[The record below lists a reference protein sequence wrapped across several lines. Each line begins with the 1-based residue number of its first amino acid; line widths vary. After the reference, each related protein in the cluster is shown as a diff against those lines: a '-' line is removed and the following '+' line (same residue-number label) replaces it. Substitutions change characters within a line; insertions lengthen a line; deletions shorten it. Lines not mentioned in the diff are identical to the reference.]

1 MDKSESN
8 ININKPELT
17 KPELNKQELNICRVL
32 SESQIDKIIQS
43 KTETITLVMFCYDI
57 PQLRIFMKR
66 YLAKL
71 YPSYYFVMAI
81 LNKQDSNTDNFIRD
95 RQTYIKQIQSLPYVF
110 FFYDAKPIAQ
120 INDAEPSIIID
131 TLCKLTEL
139 LKNNTNN
146 NTNNEN
152 TTQNQ
157 LHGMAREYQLEKINE
172 DKKLHELNVLHHISN
187 LTNHDNED
195 NEDEDNEDN
204 EDNEVNEVNLSEQD
218 NDDN

>member
-1 MDKSESN
+1 MDKTESD
-8 ININKPELT
+8 INKPELT
-17 KPELNKQELNICRVL
+17 KPELNICRVS

-43 KTETITLVMFCYDI
+43 KTETITIVMFCYDI

-71 YPSYYFVMAI
+71 YPAYYFVMAI
-81 LNKQDSNTDNFIRD
+81 LNKQDSKTDNFIRD
-95 RQTYIKQIQSLPYVF
+95 RQTYIKQIQNLPYVF

-139 LKNNTNN
+139 LKNNTSN
-146 NTNNEN
+146 NTNDNN
-152 TTQNQ
+152 NVSTQENQ
-157 LHGMAREYQLEKINE
+157 LRNMAREYQLEKINE

-187 LTNHDNED
+187 ISNKDNGED
-195 NEDEDNEDN
+195 GEDNEDN
-204 EDNEVNEVNLSEQD
+204 LSEQN
-218 NDDN
+218 NDDDD

>member
-1 MDKSESN
+1 MDKTESD
-8 ININKPELT
+8 INKPELT
-17 KPELNKQELNICRVL
+17 KPELNICRVS

-43 KTETITLVMFCYDI
+43 KTETITIVMFCYDI

-71 YPSYYFVMAI
+71 YPAYYFVMAI
-81 LNKQDSNTDNFIRD
+81 LNKQDSKTDNFIRD
-95 RQTYIKQIQSLPYVF
+95 RQTYIKQIQNLPYVF

-139 LKNNTNN
+139 LKNNTSN
-146 NTNNEN
+146 NTNDNN
-152 TTQNQ
+152 NVSTQESR
-157 LHGMAREYQLEKINE
+157 LRDMAREYQLEKINE

-187 LTNHDNED
+187 ISNKDD
-195 NEDEDNEDN
+195 GEDNEDN
-204 EDNEVNEVNLSEQD
+204 EDNDEDNLSEQN
-218 NDDN
+218 NDDDD

>member
-1 MDKSESN
+1 MDKTES
-8 ININKPELT
+8 NINKPELT
-17 KPELNKQELNICRVL
+17 KPELNICRVS

-71 YPSYYFVMAI
+71 YPAYYFVMAI
-81 LNKQDSNTDNFIRD
+81 LNKEDSKTDNFIRD
-95 RQTYIKQIQSLPYVF
+95 RQTYIKQIQNLPYVF

-139 LKNNTNN
+139 LKNNTSNNTGN
-146 NTNNEN
+146 NTNDNDNNNES
-152 TTQNQ
+152 TQESR
-157 LHGMAREYQLEKINE
+157 LRDMAREYQLEKINE

-187 LTNHDNED
+187 ISNKDNED
-195 NEDEDNEDN
+195 NEEIGEDNEDN
-204 EDNEVNEVNLSEQD
+204 EDNLSEQNN
-218 NDDN
+218 NDDD

>member
-1 MDKSESN
+1 MDKTESD
-8 ININKPELT
+8 INKPELT
-17 KPELNKQELNICRVL
+17 KPELNICRVS

-43 KTETITLVMFCYDI
+43 KTETITIVMFCYDI

-71 YPSYYFVMAI
+71 YPAYYFVMAI
-81 LNKQDSNTDNFIRD
+81 LNKQDSKTDNFIRD
-95 RQTYIKQIQSLPYVF
+95 RQTYIKQIQNLPYVF

-139 LKNNTNN
+139 LKNNTSNNTGN
-146 NTNNEN
+146 NTNDNNNES
-152 TTQNQ
+152 TQESQ
-157 LHGMAREYQLEKINE
+157 LRNMAREYQLEKINE

-187 LTNHDNED
+187 ISNKDNG
-195 NEDEDNEDN
+195 EDNEDN
-204 EDNEVNEVNLSEQD
+204 EDNDEDNLSEQN
-218 NDDN
+218 NDDDD

>member
-1 MDKSESN
+1 MDKTESD
-8 ININKPELT
+8 INKPELT
-17 KPELNKQELNICRVL
+17 KPELNICRVS

-43 KTETITLVMFCYDI
+43 KTETITIVMFCYDI

-71 YPSYYFVMAI
+71 YPAYYFVMAI
-81 LNKQDSNTDNFIRD
+81 LNKQDSKTDNFIRD
-95 RQTYIKQIQSLPYVF
+95 RQTYIKQIQNLPYVF

-139 LKNNTNN
+139 LKNNTSN
-146 NTNNEN
+146 NTNDNN
-152 TTQNQ
+152 NVSTQESQ
-157 LHGMAREYQLEKINE
+157 LRNMAREYQLEKINE

-187 LTNHDNED
+187 ISNKDNG
-195 NEDEDNEDN
+195 EDNEDN
-204 EDNEVNEVNLSEQD
+204 EDNDEDNLSEQN
-218 NDDN
+218 NDDDD